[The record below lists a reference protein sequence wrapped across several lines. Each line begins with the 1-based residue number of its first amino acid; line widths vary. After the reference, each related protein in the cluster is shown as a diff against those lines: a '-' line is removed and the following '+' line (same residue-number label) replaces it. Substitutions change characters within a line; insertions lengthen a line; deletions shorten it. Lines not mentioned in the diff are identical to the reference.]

1 MLEGV
6 QVLDLGLGPE
16 GRRAHRPD
24 RDIGVAAQAPLL
36 HVAVVDANRHQNL
49 AQPAEELAGLGG
61 RAQIRFGH
69 DLEERD
75 TAAIEVQVG
84 PAVGIRKAF
93 VQGLAGILFEV
104 RPGDPDPP
112 RLAGHLVLDAPAGG
126 DGPFVLRD
134 LISLREVRIEV
145 ILAREDRHRV
155 DLAIEGVRDPDG
167 EFHDLSVQHRQRA
180 RQPKAHGADIG
191 VRWRPEPG
199 AAAAEDLRLG
209 QQLRVNLETN
219 HGLERCRGLDA
230 EC

>member
-1 MLEGV
+1 MTSALVPKGV
-6 QVLDLGLGPE
+6 VPAG
-16 GRRAHRPD
+16 PD
-24 RDIGVAAQAPLL
+24 RDVGVAAQAPLL
-36 HVAVVDANRHQNL
+36 HVAVVDADRHQNL

-75 TAAIEVQVG
+75 AAAIEVQVG
-84 PAVGIRKAF
+84 PAIGIGKAF

-104 RPGDPDPP
+104 RPGDPDAP
-112 RLAGHLVLDAPAGG
+112 RLAGHLILDAPAGG

-134 LISLREVRIEV
+134 LVALREVRIEV
-145 ILAREDRHRV
+145 VLAREDRHRV

-167 EFHDLSVQHRQRA
+167 ELHDPSVQHRQRA
-180 RQPKAHGADIG
+180 RQAEAHGADIG
-191 VRWRPEPG
+191 IRWRPEPG

-209 QQLRVNLETN
+209 QQLRVNLETD